1 MAFCLSDCAVTATFK
16 KFFPEA
22 KRAWS
27 VASDHTTLREQTL
40 VKKHLAS
47 SPGLWYY
54 AAIVPSRKAEAPE
67 KKPRRR
73 QEKWERRKLALI
85 LWK

>member
-40 VKKHLAS
+40 VKNHLAS

-54 AAIVPSRKAEAPE
+54 AANVPSWKSGGSKAVKGATGKNGKE
-67 KKPRRR
+67 KN
-73 QEKWERRKLALI
+73 AT
-85 LWK
+85 